1 MVVKAV
7 KMIVDCKYI
16 YRKFKYIRKKGISID
31 LCSSILC
38 DILKLMIDDI
48 IKHNTYVEI
57 PKSWGSAMLYMK
69 EISGDEFKDR
79 YRNGEFQDVDYL
91 SSGYTAYK
99 ISVKSNT
106 FDEGFEINLNDKIED
121 VITKRTNKGYR
132 Y

>member
-1 MVVKAV
+1 
-7 KMIVDCKYI
+7 
-16 YRKFKYIRKKGISID
+16 
-31 LCSSILC
+31 
-38 DILKLMIDDI
+38 MIDDI

-57 PKSWGSAMLYMK
+57 PKSWGSAMIYMK
-69 EISGDEFKDR
+69 EISGDEFKNR
-79 YRNGEFQDVDYL
+79 YRNGEFQDIDYL